1 MCSHVFNHSSS
12 NLYLRFFNQNWI
24 PMNNKMI
31 ITITFKVPLGI
42 FWKCFYLY
50 IYTCTGPN
58 FYQSLKIMYFIKP
71 LPILLLGKSIF
82 IYFLT
87 WWKKDVEVMSFGCD
101 PRPFLNTINTSS
113 LVKMEITMFFSHL
126 KFVLK

>member
-1 MCSHVFNHSSS
+1 MCSYAFYHSSS

-31 ITITFKVPLGI
+31 ITITLKVTLGI

-58 FYQSLKIMYFIKP
+58 FYQSLKIMYLIKP
-71 LPILLLGKSIF
+71 LSILLL
-82 IYFLT
+82 
-87 WWKKDVEVMSFGCD
+87 KKDVKGMSFGCD
-101 PRPFLNTINTSS
+101 PRPFLNTMNTSS
-113 LVKMEITMFFSHL
+113 LVKMEIAMFFSHL
-126 KFVLK
+126 KFVLKYFFIRITK